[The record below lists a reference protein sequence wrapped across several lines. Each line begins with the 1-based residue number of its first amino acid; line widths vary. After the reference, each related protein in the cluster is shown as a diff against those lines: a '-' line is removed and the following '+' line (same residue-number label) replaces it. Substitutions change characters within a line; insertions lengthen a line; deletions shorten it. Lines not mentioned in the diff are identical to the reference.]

1 MADKQLRKGKK
12 KWFTIL
18 APQEFKNVEV
28 GETLSYEPEGLIGR
42 GMNVNLMN
50 LTGDP
55 KKQNMEVALKIN
67 KVNGS
72 IAETEAVGFYLVR
85 TYVKRLARNGARKI
99 DESYKFDL
107 KDKIKIVIKPV
118 IVTKS
123 KTHNSVMAALR
134 KKTYEFLKDY
144 CDKNEYEKV
153 LLSVTGNQLQR
164 ELQKILS
171 KVYPVTV
178 CQFRIVE
185 RI

>member
-1 MADKQLRKGKK
+1 
-12 KWFTIL
+12 
-18 APQEFKNVEV
+18 
-28 GETLSYEPEGLIGR
+28 
-42 GMNVNLMN
+42 
-50 LTGDP
+50 
-55 KKQNMEVALKIN
+55 
-67 KVNGS
+67 
-72 IAETEAVGFYLVR
+72 LVR

-134 KKTYEFLKDY
+134 KKTHEFLKDY